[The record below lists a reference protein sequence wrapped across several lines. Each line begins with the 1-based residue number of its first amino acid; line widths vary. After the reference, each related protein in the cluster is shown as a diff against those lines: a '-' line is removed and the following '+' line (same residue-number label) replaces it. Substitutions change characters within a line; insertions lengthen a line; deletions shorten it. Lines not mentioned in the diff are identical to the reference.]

1 MRLRLRL
8 RLRPRLCLQAGR
20 DRRERSVMLL
30 FYSNPILSNIKD
42 LEYLFPIQMGG
53 VEDLQLPEPIE
64 AGEPRPVGRPVTF
77 FYQNKFEEVLSIATN
92 CKVEGGM

>member
-1 MRLRLRL
+1 MRL

-53 VEDLQLPEPIE
+53 VVDLQLPESIE

-77 FYQNKFEEVLSIATN
+77 FKIRRSVKHCNNALYAYLEVQTWD
-92 CKVEGGM
+92 